1 MSPHWDGGT
10 KLGFTA
16 GAVAAISLGLVAFA
30 GGISVKVSSAA
41 KADRLERS
49 GVAVTATTSDYRKG
63 NRGHTSD
70 LYVHYYHEGRS
81 YRAWTE
87 CRPDDLCAPSRGVTT
102 LELKVD
108 PAQPSEFVTAAGSTD
123 DSRNFFNSWKLMF
136 LGLAVTLIGGALSY
150 VVISQRRWERRNP
163 RAAAR
168 PKH

>member
-1 MSPHWDGGT
+1 MSNEWPGRI
-10 KLGFTA
+10 KAGFALSAFA
-16 GAVAAISLGLVAFA
+16 GIGLGLLAFA
-30 GGISVKVSSAA
+30 GGIAVKVSSAA

-63 NRGHTSD
+63 HRGHTSD
-70 LYVHYYHEGRS
+70 LSVHYSYEGRS

-87 CRPDDLCAPSRGVTT
+87 CRPDELCAPSRGVAT

-123 DSRNFFNSWKLMF
+123 DSRNLLNSWKVMF
-136 LGLAVTLIGGALSY
+136 LGLAVTVIGGALGY
-150 VVISQRRWERRNP
+150 VLIYQMRWERRR

>member
-1 MSPHWDGGT
+1 MSNEWTGRT
-10 KLGFTA
+10 KAGFTL
-16 GAVAAISLGLVAFA
+16 GALAAISLGLLAFV

-70 LYVHYYHEGRS
+70 LWVHYYYEGRS

-123 DSRNFFNSWKLMF
+123 DSRAFINSWKLMF
-136 LGLAVTLIGGALSY
+136 LGLAVALVGGALGY
-150 VVISQRRWERRNP
+150 AVLYQLRWERRR
-163 RAAAR
+163 RAEAR
-168 PKH
+168 PKR